1 VHSPFRARRRARFW
15 SPPGQ
20 ASGDYHLEIKPLHY
34 RKRRKNH
41 TGPPVFLLR
50 QLRGT
55 TLFQVPFGIQE
66 DSLLFAEKKW
76 NHRSWKPTESR
87 IFLVESLLVQ
97 VQNMSKSLD
106 EPALYPSPIPVNSL
120 SSRSPLFNRKKT
132 NKIINNWVSPK
143 KNHMFYR
150 SKHVNTSYMLYGHPS
165 HIGKFCLK
173 LRHNGFNIA

>member
-1 VHSPFRARRRARFW
+1 MHSPFRARRRARFW

-120 SSRSPLFNRKKT
+120 SSRSPLFNRKNKQNNKQLGIPEKKPYVLPVKT
-132 NKIINNWVSPK
+132 CQHIVYALWSSIP
-143 KNHMFYR
+143 YR
-150 SKHVNTSYMLYGHPS
+150 EILSEIET
-165 HIGKFCLK
+165 
-173 LRHNGFNIA
+173 